1 MVTVT
6 TESRATLRTS
16 LGNLVLEFIS
26 DKAPRTCENFA
37 TLAKKGFYDGT
48 TFHRIIKDFIVQGGC
63 PHGNGKGGPG
73 YTIRPEFNDTPHE
86 AGVVSM
92 ARDNDP
98 HSAGSQFFIVAG
110 EARYLDSRYT
120 AFARVVDGMD
130 VLEKMAAVS
139 TDIQPKYKE
148 KSVPLDPVYLNGVD
162 LEGVEFPVEEP
173 SQSNGSGPAA
183 EPSGESGGES
193 KGDPGGESSRQGGGE
208 GSSSSS
214 GGRRSRRGRGRRGRS
229 GGDRGSSSAERG
241 DSSGEASSTEN
252 KAADNQAAAPE
263 AKNDSAPAPE
273 APAKGAKAQPA
284 EPAAASDAPTAKAD
298 EKPAAKK
305 ATRKKATRKK
315 AVAKDKSADGDD
327 KPAAPAKKKATRKKA
342 VRKKPASDAGSD
354 EG

>member
-63 PHGNGKGGPG
+63 PQGTGKGGPG

-86 AGVVSM
+86 TGVVSM

-120 AFARVVDGMD
+120 AFARVVDGME

-148 KSVPLDPVYLNGVD
+148 KSVPLEPLYLNGVD

-173 SQSNGSGPAA
+173 SQPSAPTPAA
-183 EPSGESGGES
+183 EQGGES
-193 KGDPGGESSRQGGGE
+193 DEGGGESAKQGDGE
-208 GSSSSS
+208 SSSSS
-214 GGRRSRRGRGRRGRS
+214 GRRSRRGRGRRGKGSGDRS
-229 GGDRGSSSAERG
+229 GGDRSASSSDRN
-241 DSSGEASSTEN
+241 DSSGDSSSTEN
-252 KAADNQAAAPE
+252 RSAAPE
-263 AKNDSAPAPE
+263 AKNDSAPAAE
-273 APAKGAKAQPA
+273 APAKKAEAQPA
-284 EPAAASDAPTAKAD
+284 EPKASSDAPAPQAE

-315 AVAKDKSADGDD
+315 AVAKDKTADSDDGD

-342 VRKKPASDAGSD
+342 VRKKPASDAGND

>member
-1 MVTVT
+1 MVTVN

-63 PHGNGKGGPG
+63 PQGTGKGGPG

-130 VLEKMAAVS
+130 VLEKLAAVS

-162 LEGVEFPVEEP
+162 LDGVEFPVEEP
-173 SQSNGSGPAA
+173 SQPSQSNGSTPA
-183 EPSGESGGES
+183 EEESGESGGEPS
-193 KGDPGGESSRQGGGE
+193 KQGGGE
-208 GSSSSS
+208 GSSSASS
-214 GGRRSRRGRGRRGRS
+214 GRRNRRGRGRRGRS
-229 GGDRGSSSAERG
+229 GSDRGSSSGERG
-241 DSSGEASSTEN
+241 DQSGEPSSTEN
-252 KAADNQAAAPE
+252 KAAAPE
-263 AKNDSAPAPE
+263 AKSDSAPAPE
-273 APAKGAKAQPA
+273 APAKSAEAKPA
-284 EPAAASDAPTAKAD
+284 ESQGASDAPASQAD

-315 AVAKDKSADGDD
+315 AVAKDKPADGDDGD